1 MNRFKRSACAPFLVT
16 LLAGLSFASSQIFAV
31 SDNPHQFASQL
42 PLSFEQNLGQTDARV
57 RYLARNGRFRMYLT
71 QDSAVLDVAGV
82 QGKSVVTRTTFAGA
96 SQYTRVE
103 GVNPQ
108 RSISNY
114 LLGPKTQW
122 KTAIPHFVK
131 VRYSGLYPGIDLL
144 YYASDR
150 GLEYDFAI
158 AANCDP
164 SVIALTMDGTD
175 KLSVSP
181 DGKLVLQTGAG
192 EIRWDKP
199 VAYQLEGTVRKLIPA
214 NYQVSGNQVHFKL
227 GRYDRQKTLVIDPV
241 LDYGTYIDGSAGFD
255 NYVSLKVDSYGFA
268 YVLGFTSSTDFPT
281 TPGAYKRSV
290 PSDLVSQ
297 AFISKISQDGSFLV
311 WSTIVGGSGPNND
324 TFPSDFVLDPTGNI
338 YMVGST
344 FDVTYDD
351 VTGTPTYYAST
362 FPTTPNAYNSDHMA
376 TTRYFL
382 VKLNLS
388 GSAIDYATFLSN
400 QPNIIVQGVAVDV
413 SGDAY
418 VSGNYNQSGG
428 LTAAFP
434 CTAGAYQCTYAGNN
448 DAFVMKFN
456 REGTKLDYATLV
468 GGSQSDNA
476 QHIIVDTNGEAT
488 IAGSTYSPNYPITV
502 NGLRQTDEGGF
513 ITTLNPA
520 GNALVYSTVLNHV
533 LGINIKRDTAGN
545 YYAGGSAGTDL
556 PVSANAYQRTF
567 SAVGT
572 QIHLGF
578 LTVINAGGDLVYSSY
593 IAGNPPSTFIE
604 DTQVQLASLQSVTVA
619 GNRFSDPTFPV
630 TDRTYEQD
638 DCSFLARFNPEASS
652 GSGSLVYSGCT
663 PINITNNLVHEAFRG
678 FLFFNGALMYL
689 DPNQHLY
696 GLSEAGQTSS
706 NAFQKAPPNPYSGD
720 GEAHV
725 WVGKYTMNV
734 PGSGGINLSGPY
746 QWGAPYNTPILYRA
760 TARSPQCAAGIAAMR
775 VYVSPG
781 VSANTTQGATV
792 NAYISFPTDGSY
804 NTVIVAYDNCGH
816 AVTTT
821 DPILVQGTSGGIG
834 SISVATP
841 VSSAIVS
848 SPVHFVANAQVANC
862 ANGIA
867 AMRIYTAPGVNA
879 YTVNAASLD
888 THIALSPGTYNIVI
902 QSWDNC
908 GKVYQAP
915 ETITVR

>member
-1 MNRFKRSACAPFLVT
+1 MNRLKRAACTTFLVT
-16 LLAGLSFASSQIFAV
+16 FLLLFSFASSQSFAA
-31 SDNPHQFASQL
+31 SYSPHQFASRL
-42 PLSFEQNLGQTDARV
+42 PPSFEQNLGQTDPRV
-57 RYLARNGRFRMYLT
+57 RYLIRSGRFRMYLT
-71 QDSAVLDVAGV
+71 QDSAVLDVAGDKS
-82 QGKSVVTRTTFAGA
+82 KSVVIRTSFAGA
-96 SQYTRVE
+96 
-103 GVNPQ
+103 NPATNVTGIDSQ

-114 LLGPKTQW
+114 LVGPRAGW
-122 KTAIPHFVK
+122 KIAIPHFGM
-131 VRYSGLYPGIDLL
+131 VRYAGLYPGIDLL
-144 YYASDR
+144 YYGSPR
-150 GLEYDFAI
+150 GLEYDFTI
-158 AANCDP
+158 AANSDP
-164 SVIALTMDGTD
+164 SVIALTMEGVD
-175 KLSVSP
+175 KLSISP

-199 VAYQLEGTVRKLIPA
+199 VAYQLEGTTRKFVSA
-214 NYQVSGNQVHFKL
+214 NYQVNGNQVHFKL
-227 GRYDRQKTLVIDPV
+227 GHYDRRKRLIIDPV

-255 NYVSLKVDSYGFA
+255 NYVSLNVDSAGFA

-297 AFISKISQDGSFLV
+297 AFVSKISQDGSFLV
-311 WSTIVGGSGPNND
+311 WSTVVAGSGPNNSSI
-324 TFPSDFVLDPTGNI
+324 PSDFVLDSTGNI
-338 YMVGST
+338 YIVGST
-344 FDVTYDD
+344 FDVTYD
-351 VTGTPTYYAST
+351 VTGTPTYYPST
-362 FPTTPNAYNSDHMA
+362 FPTTPNAYNSDHLA

-382 VKLNLS
+382 LKLNLS
-388 GSAIDYATFLSN
+388 GSAIDYSTFLSD
-400 QPNIIVQGVAVDV
+400 QPNIIAQGVAVDV

-418 VSGNYNQSGG
+418 VGGNYNQSGG
-428 LTAAFP
+428 LTAPFP

-448 DAFVMKFN
+448 DAFVMKFSP
-456 REGTKLDYATLV
+456 EATKLDYATLV
-468 GGSQSDNA
+468 GGAQSDNA
-476 QHIIVDTNGEAT
+476 QNIIVDTNGEAT
-488 IAGSTYSPNYPITV
+488 IAGSTYSTNYPITP
-502 NGLRQTDEGGF
+502 NGLRQMDEGGF
-513 ITTLNPA
+513 VTTLNSA
-520 GNALVYSTVLNHV
+520 GTALMYSTVLNHV
-533 LGINIKRDTAGN
+533 LDINVKRDTAGN

-556 PVSANAYQRTF
+556 PVSTNAYQKTF
-567 SAVGT
+567 PAVGT

-578 LTVINAGGDLVYSSY
+578 LTVMNTGGHLVYSSY

-604 DTQVQLASLQSVTVA
+604 DTQVQFGSLQSVTVA

-652 GSGSLVYSGCT
+652 GPNSLVYSGCT

-696 GLSEAGQTSS
+696 GLSEAGLSS
-706 NAFQKAPPNPYSGD
+706 ANAFQKAPPNPYSGD

-725 WVGKYTMNV
+725 WVGKYTMNA

-746 QWGAPYNTPILYRA
+746 QWGAPYNIPILYRA
-760 TARSPQCAAGIAAMR
+760 TARSPQCAAGIAAIR
-775 VYVSPG
+775 VYISPG
-781 VSANTTQGATV
+781 VAANTTQGATL
-792 NAYISFPTDGSY
+792 NAYISFPSDGSY
-804 NTVIVAYDNCGH
+804 STVIVAYDNCGH
-816 AVTTT
+816 AFTMT
-821 DPILVQGTSGGIG
+821 DALLVQGTSGGIG
-834 SISVATP
+834 SISIASP
-841 VSSAIVS
+841 VSGAVVN
-848 SPVHFVANAQVANC
+848 SPVHFVANSQVTNC

-888 THIALSPGTYNIVI
+888 THIALSPGTYNVVI